1 MLILNPIAGT
11 KKAAKNLEEIVSLFN
26 RADYKVQVYVT
37 ADAGDATEAV
47 KKFGKDTDLIVCSG
61 GDGTLSETVC
71 GIVES
76 DIDIPV
82 GYIPAGSTNDFA
94 NTLRLSDDVL
104 TAAEQIIKGT
114 PTAYDIGTCGER
126 YFTYVASFGL
136 FTKASYSTP
145 QNIKNTLGHV
155 AYILSG
161 IQELSAIRVEHLN
174 IEIDGETLEDDYLF
188 GAVCNSL
195 SIGGLITL
203 KPDMVDMSDGK
214 FEVLFIRAPKNMQE
228 LGECIIA
235 LTTQTFDCNMI
246 TFRSGKSIRVTAK
259 ENMTWS
265 IDGERMDGE
274 KQFEIKNLH
283 QRIRVVH

>member
-1 MLILNPIAGT
+1 MI
-11 KKAAKNLEEIVSLFN
+11 SLFN
-26 RADYKVQVYVT
+26 RANYDVRVYVT

-47 KKFGKDTDLIVCSG
+47 KNLGKDADFIVCSG
-61 GDGTLSETVC
+61 GDGTLNETVC
-71 GIVES
+71 GLMES
-76 DIDIPV
+76 DLDIPI

-94 NTLRLSDDVL
+94 NTLRLTDDVL
-104 TAAEQIIKGT
+104 SATKQIINGSS
-114 PTAYDIGTCGER
+114 TAYDIGKCNQK
-126 YFTYVASFGL
+126 YFTYVASFGM
-136 FTKASYSTP
+136 FTKASYATP
-145 QNIKNTLGHV
+145 QNLKNTLGHM

-195 SIGGLITL
+195 SIGGFITL

-214 FEVLFIRAPKNMQE
+214 FEVLLIRAPKNMQE